1 MRWLKLLLVA
11 FAISVA
17 GQAWAMPQPDAEEAY
32 ARGDYATAF
41 RLWLPLAEQGS
52 PRAQINIA
60 RLYERGEGVAQDKAA
75 ATEWYRK
82 AEAQGVSS
90 LPAEPG
96 TPMPVGYQGQGT
108 TPYPTVS
115 PYPVMPR
122 RSQPAIGWSIGFR
135 HGHSR
140 H

>member
-1 MRWLKLLLVA
+1 MRWLNLLLVA

-96 TPMPVGYQGQGT
+96 TPMPSSARIAGVAIAML
-108 TPYPTVS
+108 V
-115 PYPVMPR
+115 
-122 RSQPAIGWSIGFR
+122 RSM
-135 HGHSR
+135 
-140 H
+140 